1 MPVNKSALIRY
12 HIIDKCLTNTLKK
25 YPSLEYIKEKIEE
38 EIHDSIS
45 MSMFNKDIVALKNI
59 YNAPIHYDRYHKG
72 YCYTDADFSI
82 KKFPLTPDEIEALD
96 FSTALLNQLKGTSMF
111 EQFEN
116 AINKVIEG
124 YRINKIIGK
133 SEKQILQVEEPV
145 KTEANKW
152 LEPILKAIVTKQCL
166 IMNYQGFHKEPKEH
180 SFSPYLLKE
189 YRNRWYTVGY
199 SEKAKAVLIFSL
211 DRILGLENAK
221 DKYFSS
227 PDFNAE
233 DFFKYSFGITQAND
247 AKPETVVLSFT
258 TYQAP
263 YIISQPLHH
272 SQKIKLQNDTEVQ
285 VEMELYLTHE
295 LVMTILSYG
304 AQIKVI
310 APPKLKKQI

>member
-124 YRINKIIGK
+124 YRINKITGRRTCK
-133 SEKQILQVEEPV
+133 
-145 KTEANKW
+145 
-152 LEPILKAIVTKQCL
+152 
-166 IMNYQGFHKEPKEH
+166 
-180 SFSPYLLKE
+180 
-189 YRNRWYTVGY
+189 NR
-199 SEKAKAVLIFSL
+199 
-211 DRILGLENAK
+211 
-221 DKYFSS
+221 
-227 PDFNAE
+227 
-233 DFFKYSFGITQAND
+233 
-247 AKPETVVLSFT
+247 
-258 TYQAP
+258 
-263 YIISQPLHH
+263 SQ
-272 SQKIKLQNDTEVQ
+272 
-285 VEMELYLTHE
+285 
-295 LVMTILSYG
+295 
-304 AQIKVI
+304 
-310 APPKLKKQI
+310 